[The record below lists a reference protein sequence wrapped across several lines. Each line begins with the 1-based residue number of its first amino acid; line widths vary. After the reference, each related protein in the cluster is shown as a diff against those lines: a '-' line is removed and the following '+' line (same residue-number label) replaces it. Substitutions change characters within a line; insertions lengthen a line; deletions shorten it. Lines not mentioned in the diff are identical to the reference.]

1 MLTLEEGQIFERYF
15 IIRWL
20 GSGVSGESYEAKDVM
35 LQHKVTLKLIHPWAI
50 LEESARRQFFREM
63 QGISRLSHPYLASV
77 LDYGET
83 NDRLYVARRYT
94 TSGSL
99 LGSEG
104 RSWFPSPMS
113 ISDAIRYGHQL
124 AQTLE
129 HVHRQDYLHGALTFA
144 NILVLRGPNVEH
156 EPDYAPFLLADIG
169 LTNFVRR
176 YGQPQISLLPITAA
190 PEQLGKRVTPASDQ
204 FALAVLLFCW
214 LAGRPPYL
222 GSPDEV
228 EHLKLT
234 ETIAPLRPFN
244 PQVTDEQEAI
254 LRRALAVYPEER
266 YPSIL
271 AFADALAA
279 TITPPSMPDA
289 LAGPNTTCESTTQ
302 PQPVPE
308 PTPPAPDIPLP
319 LPNPIPPPPPEPRP
333 APAPEPSPAPT
344 PEPTP
349 PAPDIP
355 LPLPDPAPITEPM
368 PEIPPAPETAES
380 PSELASIPESSAAAY
395 VASSTPESSTRLEF
409 LLEPLLAPNLASAIS
424 LDAAIPARFVI
435 TSPYTEQQ
443 WEVILEGDEL
453 TLGRAGSS
461 DILLDYDAQISR
473 HHALLKHEDDHY
485 VIYDRRSVSGVFVN
499 GQKLVG
505 DAGYALSDGD
515 HVRIGCYE
523 LIYRAGVYEGAREKN
538 YLPNPDLRGRI

>member
-1 MLTLEEGQIFERYF
+1 MPALLEEGQIFERYF

-20 GSGVSGESYEAKDVM
+20 GSGVSGESYEAQDVM

-104 RSWFPSPMS
+104 RLWFPSPMN
-113 ISDAIRYGHQL
+113 IPDAIRYGHQL

-244 PQVTDEQEAI
+244 PQVTDEQEAT

-279 TITPPSMPDA
+279 TITPGSMPDA
-289 LAGPNTTCESTTQ
+289 LAGPNTTCEST
-302 PQPVPE
+302 
-308 PTPPAPDIPLP
+308 
-319 LPNPIPPPPPEPRP
+319 
-333 APAPEPSPAPT
+333 S
-344 PEPTP
+344 
-349 PAPDIP
+349 
-355 LPLPDPAPITEPM
+355 
-368 PEIPPAPETAES
+368 
-380 PSELASIPESSAAAY
+380 
-395 VASSTPESSTRLEF
+395 LEF
-409 LLEPLLAPNLASAIS
+409 LLGPLLAPNPASAIS
-424 LDAAIPARFVI
+424 PDVATPVPDTVPTLAVSEEEPFTNPEPASPSQDAPPEHISRFTSEEGNLTYHTDPQATIPARFVI
-435 TSPYTEQQ
+435 TSLHTEQQ
-443 WEVILEGDEL
+443 REVILEGDEL

-461 DILLDYDAQISR
+461 DILLDYDAQTSR

-505 DAGYALSDGD
+505 DAGHALSDGD

-523 LIYRAGVYEGAREKN
+523 LIYRAGVYEAAHEKN